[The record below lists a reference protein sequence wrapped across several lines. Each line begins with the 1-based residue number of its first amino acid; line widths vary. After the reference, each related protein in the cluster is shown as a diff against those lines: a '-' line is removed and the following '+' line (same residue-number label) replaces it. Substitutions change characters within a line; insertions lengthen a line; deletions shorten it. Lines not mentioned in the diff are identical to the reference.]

1 MVAFGMGTAVI
12 LLAFVLLG
20 TLSGRGVR
28 SVADYALAGRSAGT
42 LEVSGILLGALV
54 GGASTVGTV
63 EMAYR
68 WGLSA
73 WWFTLGGGIG
83 CLVLGLW
90 FARPLRRTGLS
101 TIPEFLARE
110 YGRKTGIVALAA
122 STLGTFVSVVA
133 QFLAGLA
140 MIQGIWPLSDTLAA
154 GLVSLAV
161 LGFILLGGLKSYGVL
176 GKAKIAFLYFV
187 LAVCAAV
194 TAMEGR
200 NLPPL
205 WNALPLHPWFN
216 LFGRGLGVD
225 LNAGLSLLIGVMTT
239 QIYIQAVFSASS
251 EETARKGALLSA
263 VLMPPLGLFAI
274 WVGLGMRVRQPG
286 LVASQVLPKFLAQ
299 HFPPFVA
306 GVLWSGIAI
315 TIIGTAAGLCL
326 GIATNLVRDLP
337 SALRRKEP
345 LEGDQLL
352 ASRLTLL
359 ALVFFAAFLALLAP
373 GSLILSWSYLSMGLR
388 GAGTFLPFSIALLT
402 PGRLSAGWA
411 FLSSLLGLALTLSWP
426 LTHLPGNPLFSGLL
440 VSALCCLL
448 GWKRK
453 GTASGGPSPG

>member
-1 MVAFGMGTAVI
+1 MFAFGMGAAVI
-12 LLAFVLLG
+12 LLAFLLLG
-20 TLSGRGVR
+20 TLSARGIR
-28 SVADYALAGRSAGT
+28 SATDYTLAGRRAGT
-42 LEVSGILLGALV
+42 FEVSGILLGALV

-83 CLVLGLW
+83 CLILGHW
-90 FARPLRRTGLS
+90 FASPLWRTGLS
-101 TIPEFLARE
+101 TIPEFLARA
-110 YGRKTGIVALAA
+110 YGKKTGGVALAA

-140 MIQGIWPLSDTLAA
+140 MIQGIWPLSDAAAA
-154 GLVSLAV
+154 GIVSLAV
-161 LGFILLGGLKSYGVL
+161 LGFILFGGLKSYGIL
-176 GKAKIAFLYFV
+176 GKAKIAFLYLV
-187 LAVCAAV
+187 LAVCAIV
-194 TAMEGR
+194 TAIEGR
-200 NLPPL
+200 DFPPI
-205 WNALPLHPWFN
+205 WKALPLHPWFN

-225 LNAGLSLLIGVMTT
+225 LNAGLSLVIGVMTT

-251 EETARKGALLSA
+251 EETARRGALLSA
-263 VLMPPLGLFAI
+263 LLMPPLGLFAI

-286 LVASQVLPKFLAQ
+286 LVASQVLPKFLSL
-299 HFPPFVA
+299 HFPPFIA
-306 GVLWSGIAI
+306 GILWSGIAI

-337 SALRRKEP
+337 SALRSKGP
-345 LEGDQLL
+345 AEGSQLL

-359 ALVFFAAFLALLAP
+359 VLVLLAAFLALLAP

-388 GAGTFLPFSIALLT
+388 GAGTFLPFSLALLA
-402 PGRLSAGWA
+402 PGRLNAGWA
-411 FLSSLLGLALTLSWP
+411 FLSSLSGLMLTLAWP
-426 LTHLPGNPLFSGLL
+426 LTRLPGNPLFTGLF

-448 GWKRK
+448 GWKRN
-453 GTASGGPSPG
+453 GTALEGSSRD

>member
-1 MVAFGMGTAVI
+1 MLAFGMGSAIVF
-12 LLAFVLLG
+12 LAFVFLG
-20 TLSGRGVR
+20 TLSARGIR
-28 SVADYALAGRSAGT
+28 SASDYTLAGRRAGS

-68 WGLSA
+68 WGFSA

-83 CLVLGLW
+83 CLILGLW
-90 FARPLRRTGLS
+90 FARPLRRTGLA
-101 TIPEFLARE
+101 TIPEFLAME
-110 YGRKTGIVALAA
+110 YGKGTGIVALAA

-140 MIQGIWPLSDTLAA
+140 MIQGIWPISREAA
-154 GLVSLAV
+154 AVVVALAV

-176 GKAKIAFLYFV
+176 GKAKIAFLYLV
-187 LAVCAAV
+187 LAACAAA
-194 TAMEGR
+194 TTLEGR
-200 NLPPL
+200 SLPPL
-205 WNALPLHPWFN
+205 WESLPFHPWFN

-225 LNAGLSLLIGVMTT
+225 LNAGVSLVVGVMTT

-263 VLMPPLGLFAI
+263 FLMPPLGLFAI

-286 LVASQVLPKFLAQ
+286 LVASQVLPKFLAE
-299 HFPPFVA
+299 HFHPFVA
-306 GVLWSGIAI
+306 GALWSGIAI

-337 SALRRKEP
+337 SVFRPQKP
-345 LEGDQLL
+345 KDGGLL
-352 ASRLTLL
+352 LTHRMTLL
-359 ALVFFAAFLALLAP
+359 VLVVLAAFLALFTP

-388 GAGTFLPFSIALLT
+388 GAGTFLPFSLALLA
-402 PGRLSAGWA
+402 PKRLSPGWA
-411 FLSSLLGLALTLSWP
+411 FLSSFSGLAFTLAWP
-426 LTHLPGNPLFSGLL
+426 LTHLPGNPLSWGLFI
-440 VSALCCLL
+440 SALCCLL

-453 GTASGGPSPG
+453 GAALGEPPLR